1 MAFRGDADQ
10 GGVWGGF
17 RRGEA
22 TMAQARRELQA
33 AQPFPAPAA
42 PGQPMFIQ
50 TPEEQRAWE
59 ACQAEMRRAA
69 DEAARAMM

>member
-10 GGVWGGF
+10 GVWGGF
-17 RRGEA
+17 RRGKA
-22 TMAQARRELQA
+22 NMAQARRELQA

-50 TPEEQRAWE
+50 TPEKQRAWE
-59 ACQAEMRRAA
+59 ARQ
-69 DEAARAMM
+69 EALRGLPVRPLEP